1 LLEKDLSVLAAGV
14 REGRKT
20 FANTLKYIYMTTSA
34 NFGNMFSMAGAA
46 LFLPFLPL
54 LPKQILLNNFLTD
67 FPAMAISGDAVDAE
81 LVEQPRRWDI
91 RFIRNFMI
99 VFGVVSSLFDFITF
113 AALLFILKAT
123 PEQFRTG
130 WFVES
135 VMTEVLIIIVM
146 RTWQPFY
153 KSTPSQPLLVAMIVV
168 LVVTL
173 ALPYSPLSGMLG
185 LTPLPL
191 SSLLLLALI
200 TVFYAAA
207 SELVKQFFH
216 AKVFLE

>member
-1 LLEKDLSVLAAGV
+1 
-14 REGRKT
+14 
-20 FANTLKYIYMTTSA
+20 MTTSA